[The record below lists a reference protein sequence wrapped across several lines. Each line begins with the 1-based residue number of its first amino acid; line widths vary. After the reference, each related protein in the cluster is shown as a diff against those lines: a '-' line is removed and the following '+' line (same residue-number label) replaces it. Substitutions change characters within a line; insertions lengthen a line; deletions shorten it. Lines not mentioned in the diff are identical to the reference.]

1 MRRVKHQA
9 VITYVTYKKKY
20 SLTCAFIYF
29 LFIFKISLNLS
40 VSNIF
45 NNSTAYYQ
53 DDKTKKMRGRNG
65 KMIFHRTDKF
75 CMKRLVS
82 CNLKYVIYNKK

>member
-1 MRRVKHQA
+1 MRRIKHQA
-9 VITYVTYKKKY
+9 VITYVTYDKTY
-20 SLTCAFIYF
+20 LLTCAFIY
-29 LFIFKISLNLS
+29 LLIFKISSNLF

-53 DDKTKKMRGRNG
+53 DDKTKKMRERNR
-65 KMIFHRTDKF
+65 KIIFHRTDKF